1 MPKLKRSE
9 SVVISEAETA
19 TTDSEMSEEED
30 DVQQV
35 WEQAEDRV
43 ADMVDAIKAK
53 LEKIAP
59 GIGDRISGSGAPES
73 RRGCV
78 GFCGPSSTTT
88 TAWSCSVRRVSTAT
102 SNNL

>member
-9 SVVISEAETA
+9 SVVVSEAETA

-43 ADMVDAIKAK
+43 ADMVEALKSK
-53 LEKIAP
+53 LDKISP
-59 GIGDRISGSGAPES
+59 GIGDRITLAK
-73 RRGCV
+73 
-78 GFCGPSSTTT
+78 FCTFVEANST
-88 TAWSCSVRRVSTAT
+88 C
-102 SNNL
+102 LE